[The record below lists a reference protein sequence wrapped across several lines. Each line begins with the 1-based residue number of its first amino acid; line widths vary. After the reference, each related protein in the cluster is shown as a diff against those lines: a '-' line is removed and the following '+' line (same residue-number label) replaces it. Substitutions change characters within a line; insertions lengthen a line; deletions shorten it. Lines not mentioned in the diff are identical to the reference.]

1 MTKTFQEISEAVE
14 ATNIDPMAKAAYGFL
29 AEAFAI
35 DESYDTE
42 ADAVQAMTDTLYDDK
57 SNLISIIE
65 AVTDLQTWVV
75 ILRLDGADTL
85 VFSRQV
91 LASNAETAADKYITT
106 LLELGYFSRKE
117 LTLETVYGPF

>member
-14 ATNIDPMAKAAYGFL
+14 ATNIDPMTKNAYGFL

-42 ADAVQAMTDTLYDDK
+42 ADAIEAMIATLYDDK
-57 SNLISIIE
+57 SNLISVIK

-75 ILRLDGADTL
+75 ILRLDGADTIVL
-85 VFSRQV
+85 SKQV
-91 LASNAETAADKYITT
+91 HAPNSVRASEKFINHLLDTGHVSKEKITF
-106 LLELGYFSRKE
+106 EA
-117 LTLETVYGPF
+117 VYGPF